1 MSLNANT
8 YYSNSI
14 TGQPLVGVDVNIET
28 ADASPRYASGY
39 SVVRADGNKFRYC
52 HIGTATNSGL
62 LVGPTTSS
70 AGATYAAGT
79 VVASASATA
88 VPQEYPILPGQVG
101 SHYVQFTIASIAA
114 NKYQGGYLITTG
126 GTGLGQTYRIVGN
139 TATGNPNST
148 DLYIQLAEALQVAV
162 TPATGTII
170 VGSMFTDLAA
180 AATSAT
186 QVTGVLMATT
196 TSTNLWAW
204 VCTHGVVGCTEDA
217 TSSTPVAGVPVIA
230 SMNLA
235 GAYQAVSTATATALL
250 TGVFSQPI
258 VGYCRTVAGGTKNR
272 QGAIYLIL
280 E

>member
-1 MSLNANT
+1 MALNANT

-14 TGQPLVGVDVNIET
+14 TGQPFVGVDVNIET
-28 ADASPRYASGY
+28 ADASPRYAVGY

-52 HIGTATNSGL
+52 NIGTATNSGL
-62 LVGPTTSS
+62 LVGPTTASG
-70 AGATYAAGT
+70 GATYGAGL
-79 VVASASATA
+79 VVASATATA

-114 NKYQGGYLITTG
+114 NKYQGGYFITTG
-126 GTGLGQTYRIVGN
+126 GTGVGQTYRIVGN
-139 TATGNPNST
+139 TATGTPNST

-170 VGSMFTDLAA
+170 VDSMFTDLAA

-204 VCTHGVVGCTEDA
+204 VCTHGVVGCAEDA
-217 TSSTPVAGVPVIA
+217 TSSTPVAGAPVMC
-230 SMNLA
+230 SLNSA
-235 GAYQAVSTATATALL
+235 GYYQAISTATATALL

-258 VGYCRTVAGGTKNR
+258 VGYVRTVAGGTKNR
-272 QGAIYLIL
+272 QGVIFLTL

>member
-1 MSLNANT
+1 MALNANT

-14 TGQPLVGVDVNIET
+14 QGIPGAGVDVNVET
-28 ADASPRYASGY
+28 ADAAPRYPAGY
-39 SVVRADGNKFRYC
+39 LVERADGNRFRYC
-52 HIGTATNSGL
+52 HVGTATNSGL
-62 LVGPTTSS
+62 LVGPTTAS

-79 VVASASATA
+79 VVASATA
-88 VPQEYPILPGQVG
+88 VQAEYPILPGQVG

-139 TATGNPNST
+139 TATGTPNST

-162 TPATGTII
+162 TAATGTII

-204 VCTHGVVGCTEDA
+204 VCTKGTVGCTEDA
-217 TSSTPVAGVPVIA
+217 TSSTPVAGVPIVC
-230 SMNLA
+230 SLNLA
-235 GAYQAVSTATATALL
+235 GAYQAVSTATATVALAGIL
-250 TGVFSQPI
+250 SQP
-258 VGYCRTVAGGTKNR
+258 VLGYVRTVAGGTKNR
-272 QGAIYLIL
+272 QGVIFLTL

>member
-1 MSLNANT
+1 MALNAST

-14 TGQPLVGVDVNIET
+14 QGQPLVGVDVNIET
-28 ADASPRYASGY
+28 ADPAPRYAAGY

-52 HIGTATNSGL
+52 HVGTATNSGL

-70 AGATYAAGT
+70 GGATYGALL

-88 VPQEYPILPGQVG
+88 VQAEYPILPGQVG
-101 SHYVQFTIASIAA
+101 SHYIQATIASIAA

-139 TATGNPNST
+139 TATGTPNST

-162 TPATGTII
+162 TTATGTII
-170 VGSMFTDLAA
+170 VDSMFTDLAA
-180 AATSAT
+180 TATSAS

-204 VCTHGVVGCTEDA
+204 VCTHGIVGCQEDG
-217 TSSTPVAGVPVIA
+217 TSSVPVAGVPIVA
-230 SMNLA
+230 SLNSA
-235 GAYQAVSTATATALL
+235 GAYQALSTATATAILA
-250 TGVFSQPI
+250 GVLSQPTI
-258 VGYCRTVAGGTKNR
+258 GYVRTIAGGTKNR
-272 QGAIYLIL
+272 QGAIFLTL

>member
-1 MSLNANT
+1 MALNVST

-14 TGQPLVGVDVNIET
+14 QGQPLVGVDVNVET
-28 ADASPRYASGY
+28 ADASPRYAAGY

-62 LVGPTTSS
+62 LVGPTTAS
-70 AGATYAAGT
+70 AGATYGAAL
-79 VVASASATA
+79 VIASASATA

-101 SHYVQFTIASIAA
+101 SHYIQATIASIAA

-126 GTGLGQTYRIVGN
+126 GTGLGQTYRIVAN

-180 AATSAT
+180 TATSAS

-196 TSTNLWAW
+196 TATNLWAW
-204 VCTHGVVGCTEDA
+204 VCTHGIVGCTEDA
-217 TSSTPVAGVPVIA
+217 TSSTPVAGVPVVA
-230 SMNLA
+230 SVNLA
-235 GAYQAVSTATATALL
+235 GAYQAVFTATATALL
-250 TGVFSQPI
+250 AGIFSQPI
-258 VGYCRTVAGGTKNR
+258 IGYVRTVAGGTKNR
-272 QGAIYLIL
+272 QGVIFLTL

>member
-1 MSLNANT
+1 MALNANT

-14 TGQPLVGVDVNIET
+14 QGIPGAGVDVNVET
-28 ADASPRYASGY
+28 VDSAPRYPAGY
-39 SVVRADGNKFRYC
+39 LVERADGSRFRYC
-52 HIGTATNSGL
+52 HVGTATNSGL

-70 AGATYAAGT
+70 AGATYGAGI
-79 VVASASATA
+79 VVTPASATA
-88 VPQEYPILPGQVG
+88 VQSEYPILPGQVG

-139 TATGNPNST
+139 TATGTPNST

-162 TPATGTII
+162 SASTGTII

-180 AATSAT
+180 SATSAS

-196 TSTNLWAW
+196 TSSNLWAW
-204 VCTHGVVGCTEDA
+204 VCTHGVVGCLEDP
-217 TSSTPVAGVPVIA
+217 TSSVPVAGVPVCC
-230 SMNLA
+230 SLNQS
-235 GAYQAVSTATATALL
+235 GAYQAIGTATATVQLAGI
-250 TGVFSQPI
+250 TSQPI
-258 VGYCRTVAGGTKNR
+258 VGYVRTIAGGTKTR
-272 QGAIYLIL
+272 QGVIFLTL